1 MKTPPR
7 NERFDAFRLRKYSCP
22 WGDTDPTSQGFFS
35 GSQNSPRR
43 RLILKT
49 FYAEVEFTTIGEI
62 EIMADSI
69 EEARQLLLDMR
80 LDTQDMDFVH
90 DGWNPE
96 IVSLEEGV

>member
-1 MKTPPR
+1 M
-7 NERFDAFRLRKYSCP
+7 
-22 WGDTDPTSQGFFS
+22 
-35 GSQNSPRR
+35 
-43 RLILKT
+43 KT
-49 FYAEVEFTTIGEI
+49 FYADVEFTTIGEI

-80 LDTQDMDFVH
+80 LETQHMDFVH

>member
-1 MKTPPR
+1 M
-7 NERFDAFRLRKYSCP
+7 
-22 WGDTDPTSQGFFS
+22 
-35 GSQNSPRR
+35 
-43 RLILKT
+43 KT
-49 FYAEVEFTTIGEI
+49 FYAEVEFTTIGEV
-62 EIMADSI
+62 EIMANSI

>member
-1 MKTPPR
+1 M
-7 NERFDAFRLRKYSCP
+7 
-22 WGDTDPTSQGFFS
+22 
-35 GSQNSPRR
+35 
-43 RLILKT
+43 KT
-49 FYAEVEFTTIGEI
+49 FYAEVEFTTIGKI
-62 EIMADSI
+62 EIMVDSI

>member
-1 MKTPPR
+1 M
-7 NERFDAFRLRKYSCP
+7 
-22 WGDTDPTSQGFFS
+22 
-35 GSQNSPRR
+35 
-43 RLILKT
+43 KT

-80 LDTQDMDFVH
+80 LDTQDMYFVH

-96 IVSLEEGV
+96 IVSREEGV